1 MIPIDVLL
9 SPAEQESLRHRDL
22 SRTACAVFDV
32 LRATTTLLEML
43 ARGAA
48 AVHPVGEIAEAVA
61 LRRADPELLL
71 AGERHG
77 LRITAADADGIP
89 FDFGN
94 SPREVRAATLE
105 GRRLAM
111 TTTNGTRALQ
121 ACFGAQ
127 AVWVAAFTN
136 LAATS
141 RVLIQPSVQGLL
153 LVCSGTGA
161 NPAYEDIL
169 GAGALIDRLLSQAGA
184 PAYELSDTAQVA
196 LDTFRGHREDL
207 ATAIRAAANARRLL
221 SIPDLAEDVSACLD
235 TDRHDFAAQLHADGW
250 VRRL

>member
-9 SPAEQESLRHRDL
+9 SPAEQETLRHREL

-32 LRATTTLLEML
+32 LRATTTMLEML

-48 AVHPVGEIAEAVA
+48 AIRPVSEIAEAVA
-61 LRRADPELLL
+61 LRRADPDLLL

-77 LRITAADADGIP
+77 LRIAAADADGIP

-94 SPREVRAATLE
+94 SPREVRTAALA
-105 GRRLAM
+105 GRHLAM

-127 AVWVAAFTN
+127 SVWVTAFTN

-141 RVLIQPSVQGLL
+141 RVLIHPSVQGLL

-169 GAGALIDRLLSQAGA
+169 GAGALIDRLLTEAAA
-184 PAYELSDTAQVA
+184 PPFELSDTAQVA
-196 LDTFRGHREDL
+196 LDAFRAHRGEL

-221 SIPDLAEDVSACLD
+221 SIPDLAADVPACLD
-235 TDRHDFAAQLHADGW
+235 TDRHDFAAQLHPDGW
-250 VRRL
+250 VRRI